1 MNFQELPVK
10 NLVPLARIILESN
23 YFEFDEE
30 IFRQKLGT
38 AIGSKFAA
46 GFANIFIGY
55 LEGKFLDSCEL
66 RPWVYGLHLEEDLNT
81 FLCRL
86 SGFH

>member
-1 MNFQELPVK
+1 MNLTKSYFVK
-10 NLVPLARIILESN
+10 NWVQQLVANLHAS
-23 YFEFDEE
+23 
-30 IFRQKLGT
+30 
-38 AIGSKFAA
+38 
-46 GFANIFIGY
+46 GFANIFVGY